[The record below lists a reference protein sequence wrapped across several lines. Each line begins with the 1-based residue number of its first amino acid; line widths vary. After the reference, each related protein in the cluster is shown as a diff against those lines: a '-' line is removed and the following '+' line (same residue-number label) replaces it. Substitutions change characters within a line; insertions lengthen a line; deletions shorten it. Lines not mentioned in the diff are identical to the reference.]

1 MDISKTE
8 TKSPLLLSLQHLKK
22 KDLKSST
29 EILGIT
35 DSQAQEIDFI
45 NRMMALEEGL
55 NLLFSGHHSQS
66 VLLLRKAIPLINIT
80 NDEEAKILVPTL
92 ANFAEGIA
100 FLLQGNAHDAV
111 KLLRISSDEIQRLNF
126 FIPGMK
132 KSLLSFKAA
141 AELAVAR
148 THMNIGDIPEVE
160 ATFGKVIQ
168 IHEELLSILD
178 ETNIEDFPLFNEVF
192 GTRLEISL
200 VFMRFDLEALDFDSL
215 INRVDFTKHNLEKLS
230 NFIEKTP
237 ESPIKIALEI
247 VQTLYVIFEIYS
259 RIGKNIIIERLPL
272 KKTEMEELLIADKK
286 IFEARQKANNAGNR
300 GKMFLYTINQLKRL
314 NDSFFTIGKVQ
325 KNDFGRMSGLIALG
339 ALILQVIIVHLT
351 IRPTGNAAILFFLG
365 EIIVSLIAGY
375 GYEALK
381 FKPLLKLYSDSIRKK
396 SNGKKNDA

>member
-286 IFEARQKANNAGNR
+286 IFEARQKANNAGDR

-351 IRPTGNAAILFFLG
+351 ISQLAM
-365 EIIVSLIAGY
+365 
-375 GYEALK
+375 
-381 FKPLLKLYSDSIRKK
+381 PLYYSF
-396 SNGKKNDA
+396 